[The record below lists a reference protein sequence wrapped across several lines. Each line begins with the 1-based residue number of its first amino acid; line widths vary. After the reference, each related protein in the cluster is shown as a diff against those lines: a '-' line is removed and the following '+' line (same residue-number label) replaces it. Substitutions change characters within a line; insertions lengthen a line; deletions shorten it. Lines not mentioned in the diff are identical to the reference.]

1 VAALAL
7 AALAWPAVAG
17 AHGSFGRAYLP
28 VPTWLFAWAAGAV
41 LAVGYALVQLI
52 GIACFGIER
61 WSERSDAFGVAFN
74 LFSRLSPLEYRDRA
88 IWRRPLLSG
97 LIGMREMPGTVALLC
112 AMIGTTTFDG
122 FLNGPVWR
130 SIAPPLERD
139 LERIGLVGTA
149 ALELTFTLGLL
160 ACVLLC
166 AGLYGL
172 GVRGM
177 SSVSADHPTREL
189 ARRFIHSLAPIAFGY
204 GR

>member
-17 AHGSFGRAYLP
+17 AHGSFDRAYLP

-41 LAVGYALVQLI
+41 LAV
-52 GIACFGIER
+52 
-61 WSERSDAFGVAFN
+61 
-74 LFSRLSPLEYRDRA
+74 DRA
-88 IWRRPLLSG
+88 AARARPG
-97 LIGMREMPGTVALLC
+97 
-112 AMIGTTTFDG
+112 
-122 FLNGPVWR
+122 
-130 SIAPPLERD
+130 
-139 LERIGLVGTA
+139 RIGLVGAA

-172 GVRGM
+172 GVRAM